1 MLDFTSTTE
10 GCDTSIEAGTCG
22 GIETAGDACAT
33 GLLEGPCALVLSD
46 EFHCYQ
52 IAHKATR

>member
-10 GCDTSIEAGTCG
+10 GCDTSPE
-22 GIETAGDACAT
+22 ETAGDACAT

-52 IAHKATR
+52 IAQKARR